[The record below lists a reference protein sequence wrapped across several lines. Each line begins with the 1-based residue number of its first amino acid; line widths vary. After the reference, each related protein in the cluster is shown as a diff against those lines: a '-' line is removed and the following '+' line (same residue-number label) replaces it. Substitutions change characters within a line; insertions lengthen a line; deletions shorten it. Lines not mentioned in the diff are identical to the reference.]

1 MTQIQNI
8 ETNFPHA
15 SSQDLP
21 NLYDQDFA
29 LWIVE
34 TLQNLEQRNFEQLD
48 IKNLLG
54 EIEDMGKS
62 QKHALESNL
71 AIILLHL
78 LKWQYQPEKR
88 SNSWKLTLREHR
100 QRLHKALRDSPSL
113 KVYYLT
119 VLAECYQDGRELA
132 ADETGL
138 DLTTFPVELP
148 FTSENILDSKF
159 LP

>member
-1 MTQIQNI
+1 M
-8 ETNFPHA
+8 E
-15 SSQDLP
+15 
-21 NLYDQDFA
+21 
-29 LWIVE
+29 
-34 TLQNLEQRNFEQLD
+34 
-48 IKNLLG
+48 
-54 EIEDMGKS
+54 KS
-62 QKHALESNL
+62 QKHSLESNL

-100 QRLHKALRDSPSL
+100 QRLQKALRDGPSL
-113 KVYYLT
+113 KIYYLK
-119 VLAECYQDGRELA
+119 VSAECYQDGRELA

-148 FTSENILDSKF
+148 STPENILDSKF

>member
-1 MTQIQNI
+1 MAQIQNI
-8 ETNFPHA
+8 ETSFPHD
-15 SSQDLP
+15 SSQDLS
-21 NLYDQDFA
+21 NLYDRDFA
-29 LWIVE
+29 LWIAE
-34 TLQNLEQRNFEQLD
+34 TLQNLEQRNFEHLD
-48 IKNLLG
+48 IENLLG

-88 SNSWKLTLREHR
+88 SNSWKFTLREHR

-113 KVYYLT
+113 KVYYLK
-119 VLAECYQDGRELA
+119 VLADCYQDGRELA

-138 DLTTFPVELP
+138 DLKTFPVELP
-148 FTSENILDSKF
+148 FTPENILDPKF

>member
-8 ETNFPHA
+8 ETNSPNI
-15 SSQDLP
+15 SPQDLP
-21 NLYDQDFA
+21 NLYDRDYA
-29 LWIVE
+29 LWIAE

-48 IKNLLG
+48 IENLLG

-100 QRLHKALRDSPSL
+100 QRLQKALRDSPSL
-113 KVYYLT
+113 KIYYLK

-148 FTSENILDSKF
+148 FTPENILDPKF

>member
-1 MTQIQNI
+1 MAQTQNPDI
-8 ETNFPHA
+8 A
-15 SSQDLP
+15 SPPISTQDLP
-21 NLYDQDFA
+21 NLYDRDFA

-48 IKNLLG
+48 IENLLG
-54 EIEDMGKS
+54 EIEAMGKS

-100 QRLHKALRDSPSL
+100 QRIQKALRDSPSL
-113 KVYYLT
+113 KVYYLK
-119 VLAECYQDGRELA
+119 VLAECYQDGRELV

-148 FTSENILDSKF
+148 FTPENILDPKF

>member
-1 MTQIQNI
+1 MAQIQNI
-8 ETNFPHA
+8 ETKLPIT
-15 SSQDLP
+15 SSPDAL
-21 NLYDQDFA
+21 NLYDRDFA
-29 LWIVE
+29 LWIAK
-34 TLQNLEQRNFEQLD
+34 TRQNLEQRNFEQLD
-48 IKNLLG
+48 IENLLS

-100 QRLHKALRDSPSL
+100 QRIQKILRDSPSL
-113 KVYYLT
+113 KVYYLK

-138 DLTTFPVELP
+138 DLTTFPVDLP
-148 FTSENILDSKF
+148 FNPENILDPQF